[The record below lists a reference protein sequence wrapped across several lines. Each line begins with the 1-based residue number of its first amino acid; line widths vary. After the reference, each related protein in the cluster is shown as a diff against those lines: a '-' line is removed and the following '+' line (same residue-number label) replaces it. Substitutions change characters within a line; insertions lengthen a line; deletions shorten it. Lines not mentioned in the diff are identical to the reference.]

1 MPTRGGPRMTRSTK
15 LVIAGALLVSGVGCG
30 IWAWFLA
37 GKTVDVADQWSSVAA
52 GFAALLLGLPSLV
65 IAVLALRNAAPPSPA
80 LPGPAAAVPRV
91 GPRGVSVGGSVSAPI
106 VTGDHNRVQG

>member
-1 MPTRGGPRMTRSTK
+1 VTRSAK
-15 LVIAGALLVSGVGCG
+15 LVIAVALLLSSLGCG

-37 GKTVDVADQWSSVAA
+37 GKTLDVANQWSSVAA

-65 IAVLALRNAAPPSPA
+65 IAVLSLRSAAPPSPA
-80 LPGPAAAVPRV
+80 QPGPAAAASRV

-106 VTGDHNRVQG
+106 VTGDNNRVQG